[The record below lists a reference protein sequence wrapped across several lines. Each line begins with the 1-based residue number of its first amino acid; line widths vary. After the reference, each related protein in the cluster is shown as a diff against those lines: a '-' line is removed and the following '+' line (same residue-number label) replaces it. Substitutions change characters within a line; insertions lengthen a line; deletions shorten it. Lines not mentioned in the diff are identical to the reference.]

1 LGAGDNGIAF
11 LANDGDVIKFT
22 IDRNEAALWQRLKGQ
37 QQKGIITLKN
47 VSNISSS
54 QTGPT
59 LIYVVKAEYAPY
71 PVTDEQAELIRN
83 AKNAATD
90 KIREYFKTNRR
101 TPEIYHK
108 SRAIELVKQFEI
120 VAASDDAFEKI
131 PDMISDIADRF
142 GGYIYDIE
150 PSNFRRNN
158 NGDVVII
165 DPSAPDLVGDI
176 EQPEPLAFE
185 SKIVTALLPK
195 IIY

>member
-1 LGAGDNGIAF
+1 MVHPDLEKWFDRLHQDFGERIPSPSKTNKVVHAVLSKFNTGIKQYLGAGDNGIAF

-90 KIREYFKTNRR
+90 KIRAYFKTNRR
-101 TPEIYHK
+101 TPEIYHRR
-108 SRAIELVKQFEI
+108 RAIELVKQFEI

-131 PDMISDIADRF
+131 PDMISDIADKF
-142 GGYIYDIE
+142 GGYI
-150 PSNFRRNN
+150 
-158 NGDVVII
+158 
-165 DPSAPDLVGDI
+165 
-176 EQPEPLAFE
+176 
-185 SKIVTALLPK
+185 
-195 IIY
+195 